1 MSSALEFR
9 HVDILFPASNTGRNQ
24 REPMRRALELL
35 DGGMQRMQIAERTGI
50 VVGVADACLSVE
62 PGEISVLMG
71 LSGSGKS
78 TLLRAA
84 NGLNTV
90 TRGNVLVGDGHGR
103 GAMNG
108 KGNGL
113 ANGSGAD
120 SGVVDVAACDP
131 ARLRR
136 VRRERIA
143 MVFQQFGLLP
153 WRTVRENVGLG
164 LELSGVALAERH
176 RIVDEKLALVGLTEW
191 ANRYA
196 SELSGGMQQ
205 RVGLA
210 RAFATEADI
219 LLMDE
224 PFSALDPLIRTK
236 LQDELLTLQRQVKK
250 TILFVSHDL
259 DEALKLGNRISILE
273 GGRIVQTG
281 TPQDIVLRPIDDYVA
296 EFVRHMNPLTV
307 LTGGMIMRAHE
318 ELTRDGQQLWLDAAR
333 RYQITL
339 GELGECVAVR
349 VDGEAVALVRHEEFA
364 GDSGLPPGLVIAST
378 ALPLQR
384 IIQLRQLSGHP
395 VLLAED
401 GVIGGVCDECEIVR
415 ALAGRGRQGS

>member
-1 MSSALEFR
+1 MSAATAALEFR
-9 HVDILFPASNTGRNQ
+9 HVDILFPARQGGSGQ
-24 REPMRRALELL
+24 RERMRRALELL
-35 DGGMQRMQIAERTGI
+35 DSGQARMQIAESTGI
-50 VVGVADACLSVE
+50 VVGVADANLSVA

-84 NGLNTV
+84 NGLNVV
-90 TRGNVLVGDGHGR
+90 TRGQVLVG
-103 GAMNG
+103 
-108 KGNGL
+108 GNE
-113 ANGSGAD
+113 D
-120 SGVVDVAACDP
+120 SDEVVDVAACDR
-131 ARLRR
+131 AQLRR

-164 LELSGVALAERH
+164 LELSGVAVAERH
-176 RIVDEKLALVGLTEW
+176 RIVDEKLALVGLADW
-191 ANRYA
+191 AGRYA

-236 LQDELLTLQRQVKK
+236 LQDELLTLQRQVRK

-259 DEALKLGNRISILE
+259 DEARKLGNRISILE

-281 TPQDIVLRPIDDYVA
+281 TPHDIVLRPINDYVA

-307 LTGGMIMRAHE
+307 LTGGMVMRAHS
-318 ELTRDGQQLWLDAAR
+318 ELAREGEQLWLDSAR

-339 GELGECVAVR
+339 NARGECVGVR
-349 VDGEAVALVRHEEFA
+349 VDGVAAPFARHEDCES
-364 GDSGLPPGLVIAST
+364 DSRLPPGLVIAPMTLS
-378 ALPLQR
+378 LQR
-384 IIQLRQLSGHP
+384 IIQLRQRTGHP
-395 VLLAED
+395 VLMAHE
-401 GVIGGVCDECEIVR
+401 GVVGGVCDETEIVR
-415 ALAGRGRQGS
+415 ALAGKVV

>member
-1 MSSALEFR
+1 MSAALEFR
-9 HVDILFPASNTGRNQ
+9 HVDILFPAQHAGRGQ

-35 DGGMQRMQIAERTGI
+35 DSGLARMQIAERTGI
-50 VVGVADACLSVE
+50 VIGVADACLSVE

-84 NGLNTV
+84 NGLNAV
-90 TRGNVLVGDGHGR
+90 TRGNVLVGGG
-103 GAMNG
+103 
-108 KGNGL
+108 
-113 ANGSGAD
+113 D
-120 SGVVDVAACDP
+120 SVVDVAACDQG
-131 ARLRR
+131 RLRR

-164 LELSGVALAERH
+164 LELSGVAVAERH
-176 RIVDEKLALVGLTEW
+176 RTVDEKLSLVGLSDW
-191 ANRYA
+191 ADRYA

-236 LQDELLTLQRQVKK
+236 LQDELLQLQRQVRK

-259 DEALKLGNRISILE
+259 DEALKLGNHISILE

-281 TPQDIVLRPIDDYVA
+281 TAQDIVLRPVNDYVA

-307 LTGGMIMRAHE
+307 LTGGMIMRAHA
-318 ELTRDGQQLWLDAAR
+318 ELVRDGQQLWLDAAR

-339 GELGECVAVR
+339 NERGECTALSM
-349 VDGEAVALVRHEEFA
+349 DGRAAPFARHEDFDA
-364 GDSGLPPGLVIAST
+364 DAGLPPGLVIASV

-384 IIQLRQLSGHP
+384 IIQLRQLTGHP
-395 VLLAED
+395 VLLAQD
-401 GVIGGVCDECEIVR
+401 GVVGGVCDECEIVR
-415 ALAGRGRQGS
+415 ALAGNGRQRS